1 MLPRPTWAAT
11 TLPPTR
17 MEPTPLSPGEVDEL
31 LSDPRSRT
39 ADMLVLR
46 DALERMA
53 GALERLSDAVGRL
66 DDIHDQ
72 VRPPTDR
79 GDYPRIPPR
88 AD

>member
-1 MLPRPTWAAT
+1 MLPPADVGRHDP
-11 TLPPTR
+11 PPTR

-66 DDIHDQ
+66 EDVHDQ
-72 VRPPTDR
+72 VRPTD
-79 GDYPRIPPR
+79 GGGYPRIPPR